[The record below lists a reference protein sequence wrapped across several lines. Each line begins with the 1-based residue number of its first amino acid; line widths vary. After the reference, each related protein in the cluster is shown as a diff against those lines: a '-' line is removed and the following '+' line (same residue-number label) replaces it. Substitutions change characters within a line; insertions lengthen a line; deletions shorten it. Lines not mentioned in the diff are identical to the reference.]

1 MPIFR
6 YFIFVGGALLAL
18 LFLVNQTLLPEP
30 VKQAAQA
37 SVAAASEQPVVRIR
51 SDRKLPERVVFDT
64 NQPTIAAPVIKTATA
79 TAPAD
84 AAASPALADASA
96 KARVRETFAQLV
108 PDPKN
113 ASAKSAEA
121 KSAEAKSAEAKSADA
136 KSAEAKPAD
145 AKPAAPVQ
153 HKRKVARSRYA
164 PHPGRPMMI
173 VAQQPHFGLFDT
185 W

>member
-18 LFLVNQTLLPEP
+18 LFLVNQTLSPEP

-37 SVAAASEQPVVRIR
+37 SVATASEQPVVRIR

-64 NQPTIAAPVIKTATA
+64 NQPTIAAPVIKTATV

-84 AAASPALADASA
+84 AAASPALADASG

-113 ASAKSAEA
+113 AASAKSAEA
-121 KSAEAKSAEAKSADA
+121 KSAEAK
-136 KSAEAKPAD
+136 
-145 AKPAAPVQ
+145 PAAPVH
-153 HKRKVARSRYA
+153 HKRKVARSRAA
-164 PHPGRPMMI
+164 PQYSYGYGRPML

>member
-18 LFLVNQTLLPEP
+18 LFLVNQTLSPEP

-37 SVAAASEQPVVRIR
+37 SVATASEQPVVRIR

-64 NQPTIAAPVIKTATA
+64 NQPTIAAPVIKTATV

-108 PDPKN
+108 PDPKSA

-121 KSAEAKSAEAKSADA
+121 KSAEAK
-136 KSAEAKPAD
+136 
-145 AKPAAPVQ
+145 PAAPVH
-153 HKRKVARSRYA
+153 HKRKVARSRAA
-164 PHPGRPMMI
+164 PQYSYGYGRPML